1 MQLFASRHSLKLNLF
16 CIALYLLFR
25 VIIPLKSALLFK
37 KRSCYPPKKRYS
49 FCVVD
54 IEFLFSFGKNTM
66 RYSNVCIEAVAG
78 EIPNRIVSS
87 RSIEDQLKPVYEQF
101 NIPLG
106 SLEHLTGIRER
117 RFWEQGILPS
127 QASALAAEKI
137 LQQTKISPES
147 IGCVFHCGNSRDYL
161 EPATATTVHQR
172 LKLSSRAMVLDISN
186 AHLGFMNGV
195 LTAANLIELG
205 QTQAALVV
213 SSETCRETVESHM
226 EGLLENPSM
235 DRYYSTFPTLTFG
248 DGSVA
253 MLLTHRKISRTGHQL
268 VGGTI
273 RCETSQPFLSH
284 LRENQ
289 IPQFFQKRLRLLK
302 EAWQHFMTLI
312 NWTPEIVQKTFHQI
326 IDPKGRF
333 LHFLNLNKSQ
343 DFSVTE
349 QLGNLRSLGAP
360 MALVKGLEEQQ
371 CLDKGDCFALLG
383 LGFDLNCLMLGAVW
397 N

>member
-1 MQLFASRHSLKLNLF
+1 
-16 CIALYLLFR
+16 
-25 VIIPLKSALLFK
+25 
-37 KRSCYPPKKRYS
+37 
-49 FCVVD
+49 
-54 IEFLFSFGKNTM
+54 M

-78 EIPNRIVSS
+78 EIPKQVVTSK
-87 RSIEDQLKPVYEQF
+87 SIEEQLKPVYEQF
-101 NIPLG
+101 KIPVG

-117 RFWEQGILPS
+117 RFWENGVFPS
-127 QASALAAEKI
+127 HASVWAAEKA
-137 LQQTKISPES
+137 LQQTGINPDL
-147 IGCVFHCGNSRDYL
+147 IGCVFHCGNSRDFL
-161 EPATATTVHQR
+161 EPATAVAVHQR

-205 QTQAALVV
+205 QTQAALIV
-213 SSETCRETVESHM
+213 SSETCRETVESQV
-226 EGLLENPSM
+226 EGLIKNPSM

-268 VGGTI
+268 VGGTVH
-273 RCETSQPFLSH
+273 CSGSQTLFSH
-284 LRENQ
+284 LRGNQ

-302 EAWQHFMTLI
+302 EVWQHFMSLI
-312 NWTPEIVQKTFHQI
+312 NWTPEIIQKTFHQI

-333 LHFLNLNKSQ
+333 LQLLNLNTSQ
-343 DFSVTE
+343 NFSVTE

-360 MALVKGLEEQQ
+360 MALVKGLEQQQ

-383 LGFDLNCLMLGAVW
+383 LGFDLDCLMLGAVW